1 MKNIFDLIVIGA
13 GAAGMGAAMKCKKGG
28 LDVAIVDSR
37 PFGGTCALRG
47 CDPKKILV
55 GAAELMDWN
64 QRMKGKGFD
73 AAGEINWTDLMAF
86 KRTFTEGVPENR
98 EKSLQDAGITILHGH
113 AKFIEENKIQV
124 EDQIYEAKYIVI
136 ATGSIPMPL
145 PFKGNEH
152 VIDSEAFLELEK
164 LPKKIVFVG
173 GGFIAFEFAHIA
185 ARTGAEVHII
195 ETQDRPLA
203 NFDQDIVKMLL
214 EKSKKIGIQ
223 VHTGTSVDSVEKND
237 EGFIVNCVANK
248 EKVEITGGLVVNG
261 AGRIANIAGLNLEA
275 GKVEHINKGIL
286 VNEYLQNIS
295 NFSVYA
301 TGDAVISHGLPLTPI
316 AVNEG
321 KMAAANILKG
331 NVVTPDYKVLPTVVF
346 TVPKIG
352 SVGLTEAQVI
362 EKDYI
367 YEIINVDMSDWY
379 TYKRTNDS
387 FAMAKVIVDKET
399 DLILGAHIM
408 GSYADEL
415 INHFALA
422 IQYSISAKEL
432 KRLIYAY
439 PSAASDIGYM
449 LP

>member
-13 GAAGMGAAMKCKKGG
+13 GTAGMGAAMKCKRGG

-37 PFGGTCALRG
+37 PFGGTCVLRG

-64 QRMKGKGFD
+64 HRMKGKGFD
-73 AAGEINWTDLMAF
+73 GAGKINWSDLMAF
-86 KRTFTEGVPENR
+86 KRTFVDHVSEDR
-98 EKSLQDAGITILHGH
+98 EKSLQEEGITTLHGH

-136 ATGSIPMPL
+136 ATGSMPMPL
-145 PFKGNEH
+145 SFKGNEH
-152 VIDSEAFLELEK
+152 IIDSEAFLELET

-214 EKSKKIGIQ
+214 EKSKEIGIR
-223 VHTGTSVDSVEKND
+223 VHTGTNVESVSKDKD
-237 EGFIVNCVANK
+237 GYIVNCLKNK
-248 EKVEITGGLVVNG
+248 KKVEFKGALVVNG
-261 AGRIANIAGLNLEA
+261 AGRVANIEGLDLEA
-275 GKVEHINKGIL
+275 GKVEHIKKGIL
-286 VNEYLQNIS
+286 VNEYLQNIT
-295 NFSVYA
+295 NFAVYA
-301 TGDAVISHGLPLTPI
+301 TGDVVLSHGLPLTPI

-352 SVGLTEAQVI
+352 SVGLSEAQVI
-362 EKDYI
+362 EKEYI

-387 FAMAKVIVDKET
+387 YAMAKIIIDKET

-422 IQYSISAKEL
+422 MQYSISAKEL
-432 KRLIYAY
+432 KRMIYAY
-439 PSAASDIGYM
+439 PSATSDIGYM

>member
-13 GAAGMGAAMKCKKGG
+13 GAAGMGAAMKCKRGG
-28 LDVAIVDSR
+28 LDVAIVDAR

-73 AAGEINWTDLMAF
+73 GAGEMNWADLMAF
-86 KRTFTEGVPENR
+86 KRTFTDHVPENR
-98 EKSLQDAGITILHGH
+98 EKSLQEAGITTLHGH

-136 ATGSIPMPL
+136 ATGSMPISL
-145 PFKGNEH
+145 SFEGSEH

-164 LPKKIVFVG
+164 LPNKVVFVG
-173 GGFIAFEFAHIA
+173 GGFIAFEFAHIV

-195 ETQDRPLA
+195 ETQDEPLA

-214 EKSKKIGIQ
+214 EKSKEIGIQ
-223 VHTGTSVDSVEKND
+223 VHKGTNVESVSKDND
-237 EGFIVNCVANK
+237 EFIVRCLKNK
-248 EKVEITGGLVVNG
+248 QKVDIKCGLVVNG
-261 AGRIANIAGLNLEA
+261 AGRIANIAGLDLEA
-275 GKVEHINKGIL
+275 GKIEHINKGIL

-295 NFSVYA
+295 NFAVYA
-301 TGDAVISHGLPLTPI
+301 TGDVVISHGLPLTPV

-331 NVVTPDYKVLPTVVF
+331 NFLTPDYKVLPTVVF

-352 SVGLTEAQVI
+352 SVGLSEAQVM
-362 EKDYI
+362 EKEYI
-367 YEIINVDMSDWY
+367 YEIIKVDMSDWY

-387 FAMAKVIVDKET
+387 FAMAKIIVDKET

-422 IQYSISAKEL
+422 MQYSISAKEI
-432 KRLIYAY
+432 KRMIYAY
-439 PSAASDIGYM
+439 PSATSDIGYM

>member
-1 MKNIFDLIVIGA
+1 MKNTFDLIVIGA
-13 GAAGMGAAMKCKKGG
+13 GTAGMGAAMKCKKGG

-37 PFGGTCALRG
+37 PYGGTCALRG
-47 CDPKKILV
+47 CDPKKVLV

-64 QRMKGKGFD
+64 QRMKGKGFNG
-73 AAGEINWTDLMAF
+73 GEIIWSELMAF
-86 KRTFTEGVPENR
+86 KHTFTDHVPEER
-98 EKSLQDAGITILHGH
+98 EKSLQDAGITTLHGH
-113 AKFIEENKIQV
+113 AKFIDQNKIQV
-124 EDQIYEAKYIVI
+124 EDQVYEAKYIII
-136 ATGSIPMPL
+136 ATGSIPIPL
-145 PFKGNEH
+145 AFKGNEH
-152 VIDSEAFLELEK
+152 MIDSEAFLELEE
-164 LPKKIVFVG
+164 LPNKVVLVG
-173 GGFIAFEFAHIA
+173 GGFIAFEFAHIL

-195 ETQDRPLA
+195 EMQEKPLA
-203 NFDQDIVKMLL
+203 NFDQDIVKMLV
-214 EKSKKIGIQ
+214 EKSKAIGVQ
-223 VHTGTSVDSVEKND
+223 VHTGTNVESVSKNND
-237 EGFIVNCVANK
+237 EFVVECLKNN
-248 EKVEITGGLVVNG
+248 EKIEIKCGLVVNG
-261 AGRIANIAGLNLEA
+261 AGRIANIADLNLKA
-275 GKVEHINKGIL
+275 GNVKHIDKGIL

-331 NVVTPDYKVLPTVVF
+331 NVVTPDYKVLPMVVF

-352 SVGLTEAQVI
+352 SVGLSEAQAM
-362 EKDYI
+362 EKEYI
-367 YEIINVDMSDWY
+367 YEVINVDMSDWF

-387 FAMAKVIVDKET
+387 YAMAKIIVDKET

-422 IQYSISAKEL
+422 MQYSISATEI
-432 KRLIYAY
+432 KRMIYAY
-439 PSAASDIGYM
+439 PSATSDIGYM